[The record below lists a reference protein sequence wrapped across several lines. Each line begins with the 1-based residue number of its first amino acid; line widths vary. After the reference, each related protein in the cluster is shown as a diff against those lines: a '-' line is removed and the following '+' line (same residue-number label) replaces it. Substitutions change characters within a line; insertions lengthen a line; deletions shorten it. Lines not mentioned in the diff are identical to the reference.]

1 MFYKIINK
9 IKLHLQL
16 NNKFFKTKLIKS
28 DFQILNIFLK
38 LNIIKSVKLYN
49 NINNIYII
57 YLNNES
63 SFKNFL
69 NLHKPSKPVKI
80 NLKNIIK
87 INRKNSNLFLISTN
101 KGVINNLEAEKLKIG
116 GFIILK
122 ILQ

>member
-16 NNKFFKTKLIKS
+16 KNKFFKTKLVQS

-38 LNIIKSVKLYN
+38 LNIIKSIKLYEN
-49 NINNIYII
+49 NTYII
-57 YLNNES
+57 YINNES

-87 INRKNSNLFLISTN
+87 INRKSSNLFLISTN
-101 KGVINNLEAEKLKIG
+101 KGVINNLEAEKYKIG

>member
-16 NNKFFKTKLIKS
+16 NNKFFKTKLINS
-28 DFQILNIFLK
+28 DFQILKIFLK
-38 LNIIKSVKLYN
+38 LNIIKSIKLYN
-49 NINNIYII
+49 NNIYII

-87 INRKNSNLFLISTN
+87 INRKNSDLFLISTN
-101 KGVINNLEAEKLKIG
+101 KGIINNLEAEKYKIG

>member
-16 NNKFFKTKLIKS
+16 KNKFFKTTLIKS

-49 NINNIYII
+49 EKVYII

-80 NLKNIIK
+80 NLKNLIK

-101 KGVINNLEAEKLKIG
+101 KGVINNLEAEKCKIG